1 MHLYRA
7 NDYDQYS
14 YGSIDSSVVTAD
26 IIALKIMELDHTIF
40 GARKYQILDTLLF
53 ASHPK
58 LNSIK
63 RTIRLKPN
71 TMQMGKFSFY
81 VVCLE
86 TPNCFCIR
94 FPGSCNE
101 THTCMNGTCDLCY
114 QCINVTCTTVAIG
127 GGTPGN
133 GSPWPPDPPP
143 PPGGGGSNPPA
154 GGGNCSGVNNC
165 AVLRSLIVQGRVPC
179 GGCGSGPVVVVPPDE
194 PYNPNEAANIIID
207 TSISN
212 NYPCL
217 SILLTNMPNINRET
231 QKFMNNAF
239 GLQKNVHLV
248 FAMKASLD
256 TLTDA
261 ETASPVLIN
270 NPNSSIFKDTIYLNP
285 HSIKNATKEYT
296 VATILHESFHAYYNY
311 LYTLY
316 TLNMIDS
323 NRIKTETPLFW
334 ELGVSPN
341 ATQPWISQHEEM
353 AYTYLGAIESTV
365 KYYYNPLAP
374 DSVRNRVSRNIA
386 WGGLEESTIW
396 ALPGRDSCRIW
407 ADINAAR
414 NTYYTPTLNTG
425 GCPNYSYSHHTLS
438 LSEPCD

>member
-179 GGCGSGPVVVVPPDE
+179 GGCGSGPLVVVPPDE
-194 PYNPNEAANIIID
+194 PPVNYVNTDSLLAQISRSIKSKADSIFNLSTQQNYNEWGMIIVRKNGNVYAKNEKTDNDPNYVKLNWFLQSGEELIGDSHVHNDTDSLGRSSFSGDDLTALRRNKNKYQYVKFIDCGNVSYAFVIEDVLKAGAFFSQNQENIIID
-207 TSISN
+207 SISARAYRHPLRYSN
-212 NYPCL
+212 WQHAT
-217 SILLTNMPNINRET
+217 SET
-231 QKFMNNAF
+231 M
-239 GLQKNVHLV
+239 
-248 FAMKASLD
+248 M
-256 TLTDA
+256 
-261 ETASPVLIN
+261 
-270 NPNSSIFKDTIYLNP
+270 
-285 HSIKNATKEYT
+285 
-296 VATILHESFHAYYNY
+296 NY
-311 LYTLY
+311 LGSSSVSGIGMYKSNNSDKTSFIK
-316 TLNMIDS
+316 LN
-323 NRIKTETPLFW
+323 
-334 ELGVSPN
+334 
-341 ATQPWISQHEEM
+341 
-353 AYTYLGAIESTV
+353 
-365 KYYYNPLAP
+365 
-374 DSVRNRVSRNIA
+374 
-386 WGGLEESTIW
+386 
-396 ALPGRDSCRIW
+396 
-407 ADINAAR
+407 
-414 NTYYTPTLNTG
+414 
-425 GCPNYSYSHHTLS
+425 
-438 LSEPCD
+438 